1 MKSIYIIITTII
13 LNFSVTAKAQN
24 NNITLQGRVLDY
36 VTRVQL
42 TGSKVELLSARC
54 RVPNLAKTDA
64 ST

>member
-24 NNITLQGRVLDY
+24 NNITLHGRVLDY

-42 TGSKVELLSARC
+42 PGAKVELLSVQRQGD
-54 RVPNLAKTDA
+54 NNIKL
-64 ST
+64 

>member
-42 TGSKVELLSARC
+42 PGS
-54 RVPNLAKTDA
+54 
-64 ST
+64 